1 MFDGLVVAAGEE
13 SVITE
18 SRGQNRDIGERGIQF
33 FGVGDEAGPRGIPHS
48 SMEGTSDRE
57 SRSLFT
63 GLAAEAILAAQ
74 QSRCAIMRYRPERVA
89 TGVSEARPYRALPGK
104 TTPRSDREEARRSDS
119 RRRETPNSPRS
130 SGSHPDDDSETD
142 ETQVLVV
149 EC

>member
-18 SRGQNRDIGERGIQF
+18 SRGQNRGIGKRGIQF
-33 FGVGDEAGPRGIPHS
+33 FGVGNEAEPRGIPHS

-74 QSRCAIMRYRPERVA
+74 
-89 TGVSEARPYRALPGK
+89 
-104 TTPRSDREEARRSDS
+104 
-119 RRRETPNSPRS
+119 
-130 SGSHPDDDSETD
+130 
-142 ETQVLVV
+142 
-149 EC
+149 